1 MARYHGRQGRV
12 YISTSAAGMA
22 VNVGAL
28 TEWSLDGTQDRVD
41 VTAFADANKQYVL
54 GLRDVSGTISGWWD
68 DTIDTVFD
76 ASDSADGCRIYLY
89 PSNDAATK
97 YWYGPAWLDASV
109 TTGVADAVRITA
121 NFVARGDW
129 GRR

>member
-12 YISTSAAGMA
+12 YISTTGAGAAVM
-22 VNVGAL
+22 VGAL

-41 VTAFADANKQYVL
+41 VTAFGDGNKQYVL

-76 ASDSADGCRIYLY
+76 AAASADGCRIYLY
-89 PSNDAATK
+89 PSNDAPTK
-97 YWYGPAWLDASV
+97 YWYGPAWLDA
-109 TTGVADAVRITA
+109 
-121 NFVARGDW
+121 
-129 GRR
+129 